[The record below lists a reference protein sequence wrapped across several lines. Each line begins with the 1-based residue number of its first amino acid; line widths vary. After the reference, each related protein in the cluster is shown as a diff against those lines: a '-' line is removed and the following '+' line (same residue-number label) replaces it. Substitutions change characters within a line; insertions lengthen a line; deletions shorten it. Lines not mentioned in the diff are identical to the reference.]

1 MTILSAC
8 KIMQDEL
15 QHYGIDWD
23 GPSAVDNDHTVEVP
37 AVPCPLQRQ
46 ELDVLQ
52 SSINPLDECDD
63 LGVSMYAATRAFVEY
78 CIDGI

>member
-1 MTILSAC
+1 MTILTAC
-8 KIMQDEL
+8 KIMQAEL

-37 AVPCPLQRQ
+37 AVSCPLHQ
-46 ELDVLQ
+46 VLQ